1 MRALSSFTVSFFSS
15 SRAGTRDLSPAGASV
30 SISAD
35 IADRG
40 VTISLRKGGDR
51 EKSSR
56 VGEESGRDGAPWPR
70 LQDDAVVAVVVVVVG
85 TKADATKGPLVPMPP
100 HPRGPSSWGHTEPPN
115 IRSAAAAAAAR
126 AEGAAAAWIAVRE
139 RL

>member
-1 MRALSSFTVSFFSS
+1 MSALSFNFVLIPRVLTPRSAMRALSSFTVSFFSS

-56 VGEESGRDGAPWPR
+56 VGEESGRDGAPWLR
-70 LQDDAVVAVVVVVVG
+70 RHDDAVVAVVVVVVG
-85 TKADATKGPLVPMPP
+85 TKADATKGRVTL
-100 HPRGPSSWGHTEPPN
+100 SN
-115 IRSAAAAAAAR
+115 RSVTYLPVTYR
-126 AEGAAAAWIAVRE
+126 TVTYQ
-139 RL
+139 